1 MKKEEISASS
11 GSSKTRRVAAR
22 KPTKQNR
29 REIPAM
35 SKTKIRRGTPSLL
48 KCERHVIQQEEFS
61 KLVVES
67 LAFPYLVIDAN
78 DYTIQR
84 ANTAAGLGDLPKGTP
99 CYKVFHNRERPCQP
113 SEIACPVQEV
123 RKRGSPCVME
133 HLHYDERGE
142 LIEYGEIHAH
152 PVFDAHG
159 KVAQVITC
167 TIDRTEQKKAEQKL
181 RASAVQSCGLFQ
193 TLPIG
198 IILVTFEGEILQ
210 CNAALSRLTGYPL
223 SQLVTMNALELLQST
238 REYEQV
244 WEQLK
249 TREDYVHDGEAA
261 LIRKNGSVLHARF
274 TISRIALDGSTAVLV
289 SVIDIS
295 QRKQAEAEIEESVRA
310 LEQKNAALSILAE
323 QIEIEKHLL
332 KDEISANVRELVFP
346 LMEKLRL
353 NQGSSKYLD
362 LLEHRI
368 RLIADGYGIT
378 IDQVRGVLSPRET
391 EICARI
397 QSGLTS
403 KEISQLLGVSY
414 QTVEKHRRNI
424 RKKVGLSGKKMNLVS
439 YLQNQSIP
447 KHNH

>member
-1 MKKEEISASS
+1 MS
-11 GSSKTRRVAAR
+11 GDSSKTRRISER
-22 KPTKQNR
+22 QPTKQNR

-35 SKTKIRRGTPSLL
+35 SKTKICRGTTSLL

-84 ANTAAGLGDLPKGTP
+84 ANPAAGLGDYPKDIT
-99 CYKVFHNRERPCQP
+99 CYKVFHNREQPCQP
-113 SEIACPVQEV
+113 SEIACPVREV
-123 RKRGSPCVME
+123 RKRGSSCVLE
-133 HLHYDERGE
+133 HLHYDEQGNVV
-142 LIEYGEIHAH
+142 EYREIHAH

-159 KVAQVITC
+159 RLAQVITC
-167 TIDRTEQKKAEQKL
+167 TIDRTEQKKTESKL
-181 RASAVQSCGLFQ
+181 RESAVQYCGLFQ
-193 TLPIG
+193 TLPVG

-210 CNAALSRLTGYPL
+210 CNAALSRLTGYPAA
-223 SQLVTMNALELLQST
+223 QLVTMNASQLLPSP
-238 REYEQV
+238 REYQQV

-249 TREDYVHDGEAA
+249 TRKDYVHDGEAA
-261 LIRKNGSVLHARF
+261 LIGKNGSLLYARF
-274 TISRIALDGSTAVLV
+274 TLSRIALDGSTAVLI

-295 QRKQAEAEIEESVRA
+295 RRKQAEAELENSVQA

-346 LMEKLRL
+346 LLEKLRL
-353 NQGSSKYLD
+353 TQGSNKYLD

-368 RLIADGYGIT
+368 RVITESYGIT
-378 IDQVRGVLSPRET
+378 IGQIRRALSPRET
-391 EICARI
+391 EICTRI

-403 KEISQLLGVSY
+403 KEIAQLLGVSY

-424 RKKVGLSGKKMNLVS
+424 RKKIGLSGKKMNLVS
-439 YLQNQSIP
+439 YLQNKSIP
-447 KHNH
+447 KLNH